1 MLILFTI
8 PGKSEV
14 WSIVTNFLGGDVLH
28 DLDQL
33 RGAAAAHCA
42 RILRSGTRI
51 TFETIFSI
59 PIIREPDM
67 WLLGLLCLAL
77 VGPSSCLRCYTC
89 STTTTDR
96 FTKVILLFV

>member
-1 MLILFTI
+1 MNVHNSLFSPRLLKHFKQCKQLKQLKTVVKRELCKMLILFTL

-51 TFETIFSI
+51 TF
-59 PIIREPDM
+59 
-67 WLLGLLCLAL
+67 
-77 VGPSSCLRCYTC
+77 
-89 STTTTDR
+89 
-96 FTKVILLFV
+96 